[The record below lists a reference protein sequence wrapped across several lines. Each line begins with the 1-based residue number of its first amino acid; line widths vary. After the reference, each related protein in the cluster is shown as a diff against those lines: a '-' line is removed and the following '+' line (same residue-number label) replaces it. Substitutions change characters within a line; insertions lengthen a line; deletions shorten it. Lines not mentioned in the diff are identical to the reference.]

1 MIRVAI
7 VDNEYDFAAR
17 VKHFFEENYQEDFLI
32 STFNSC
38 EELDSAKEIDIAVIS
53 ERCMAC
59 EAGMNDKFVLI
70 TILTEDTVQ
79 SVNNGIPTIP
89 KYQKAEN
96 MHMQFIELYALREK
110 KKVEREIELMP
121 PQLIV
126 FLSALPYS
134 GTTTLAHACA
144 VRANEQGKKSLVIS
158 MKNAGGG
165 DMAFGISADYTME
178 TYLECGLTG
187 STAYGVD
194 YLHVKKKFAHSYNE
208 SIINGI
214 KKIIDVNV
222 YKYIILDIDFDYSDF
237 TKDILKLCNK
247 TVITVPCTIAGVNAV
262 NAVESAFKDADNNM
276 AYMMSKTGIVYN
288 GITGQNSHYADN
300 SEFATVGGIKMVE
313 NSGVREC
320 VSEISCMKFLDNIL

>member
-38 EELDSAKEIDIAVIS
+38 EELDSAEEIDIAVIS

-134 GTTTLAHACA
+134 GTTTLA
-144 VRANEQGKKSLVIS
+144 
-158 MKNAGGG
+158 NAGGG